1 MKFWI
6 RYLREKRYVI
16 LLVLAT
22 VSVMIVVGALSH
34 ADHLGS
40 LLYGAVLALFLWCV
54 AGFWDGT
61 AYVRK
66 SRQMENA
73 INHFDQFSDL
83 FSGGFSNVEQGKDT
97 VEWLKEETLVGDL
110 ARLLDLVC
118 GQFAEE
124 RAFWEEKNA
133 DRNDYYVMWTHQI
146 KTPIAVLRL
155 LLEDEEQG
163 GKDVYLMRG
172 ELFKIEQYAEMALA
186 YQRLESLSS
195 DLMLTEC
202 DLYISLKQT
211 VKKFSLLFINKG
223 LSLELVQ
230 PQVTVVTD
238 EKWFC
243 FCIEQFLSN
252 SIKYTSQGRISIWT
266 EARGDETLLFIED
279 TGIGIRP
286 EDLPRIFERGFT
298 GYNGRLHGRST
309 GIGLYLCRRVLDQ
322 LGISV
327 TVESRVG
334 EGTKVALTLVCE
346 KTACAG
352 EQ

>member
-16 LLVLAT
+16 LLVLIT
-22 VSVMIVVGALSH
+22 VSVMIAVEGLSH
-34 ADHLGS
+34 TDHLGS
-40 LLYGAVLALFLWCV
+40 LFYGAVLALFLWCV
-54 AGFWDGT
+54 AFFWDGS

-66 SRQMENA
+66 SGQMEEA
-73 INHFDQFSDL
+73 TNHFDQFSDIL
-83 FSGGFSNVEQGKDT
+83 SGSFLNMDQGKGT
-97 VEWLKEETLVGDL
+97 VEWLKDETLMGDL

-146 KTPIAVLRL
+146 KTPIAALRL
-155 LLEDEEQG
+155 LLDGEELD

-195 DLMLTEC
+195 DLMLAEY
-202 DLYISLKQT
+202 DLYTLLKQT
-211 VKKFSLLFINKG
+211 VKKFSVLFINKG
-223 LSLELVQ
+223 LSLELAQ
-230 PQVTVVTD
+230 PQVSVVTD
-238 EKWFC
+238 EKWFG

-252 SIKYTSQGRISIWT
+252 SIKYTGQGKISIWT
-266 EARGDETLLFIED
+266 ESHGEETLLFIED

-298 GYNGRLHGRST
+298 GYNGRLDKRSS

-334 EGTKVALTLVCE
+334 DGTKVTLTLVCE
-346 KTACAG
+346 RK
-352 EQ
+352 

>member
-1 MKFWI
+1 M
-6 RYLREKRYVI
+6 I

-22 VSVMIVVGALSH
+22 VSVMTVVGALSH

-40 LLYGAVLALFLWCV
+40 LLYGAVLALFLWCA
-54 AGFWDGT
+54 AGFWEGM
-61 AYVRK
+61 AYVRR
-66 SRQMENA
+66 SRQMEEA
-73 INHFDQFSDL
+73 IEHFDQVSDL
-83 FSGGFSNVEQGKDT
+83 LSGGFSNMEQGKGT
-97 VEWLKEETLVGDL
+97 VEWLKEETLLGDL

-118 GQFAEE
+118 GQFTRE

-146 KTPIAVLRL
+146 KTPLAALRL
-155 LLEDEEQG
+155 LLEGGEQD
-163 GKDVYLMRG
+163 GKDAYLMRG

-195 DLMLTEC
+195 DLVLAEY
-202 DLYISLKQT
+202 DLYTLLKQT

-223 LSLELVQ
+223 LSLELAQ
-230 PQVTVVTD
+230 PEVSVVTD
-238 EKWFC
+238 EKWFG
-243 FCIEQFLSN
+243 FCMEQFLSN
-252 SIKYTSQGRISIWT
+252 SIKYTSQGKISIWM
-266 EARGDETLLFIED
+266 EVHGDETQLFIED

-298 GYNGRLHGRST
+298 GYNGRLDKRSS

-327 TVESRVG
+327 AVESRVG
-334 EGTKVALTLVCE
+334 DGTKVTLTLVCE
-346 KTACAG
+346 NK
-352 EQ
+352 Q

>member
-1 MKFWI
+1 MRYWI

-22 VSVMIVVGALSH
+22 VSVMIGVGWLSH

-40 LLYGAVLALFLWCV
+40 LFYGAVLALFLWCV
-54 AGFWDGT
+54 AGFWDGM

-66 SRQMENA
+66 SRQMEDA
-73 INHFDQFSDL
+73 IDHFDQFSDL
-83 FSGGFSNVEQGKDT
+83 LSGGLSNMEQGKDT
-97 VEWLKEETLVGDL
+97 VEWLKEETLIGDL

-118 GQFAEE
+118 RQFAEE
-124 RAFWEEKNA
+124 SDLWEEKNA
-133 DRNDYYVMWTHQI
+133 DRDDYYVMWTHQI
-146 KTPIAVLRL
+146 KTPIAALRL
-155 LLEDEEQG
+155 LLEGEEQD

-195 DLMLTEC
+195 DLVLAEY
-202 DLYISLKQT
+202 DLYTLLKQT

-223 LSLELVQ
+223 LSLELAQ
-230 PQVTVVTD
+230 PQAQVVTD
-238 EKWFC
+238 EKWFG
-243 FCIEQFLSN
+243 FCMEQFLSN
-252 SIKYTSQGRISIWT
+252 SIKYTSQGKISIWM
-266 EARGDETLLFIED
+266 EVHGDETQLFIED

-298 GYNGRLHGRST
+298 GYNGRLDKRSS

-327 TVESRVG
+327 AVESRVG
-334 EGTKVALTLVCE
+334 DGTKVTLTLVCE
-346 KTACAG
+346 RKK
-352 EQ
+352 

>member
-1 MKFWI
+1 M
-6 RYLREKRYVI
+6 I

-22 VSVMIVVGALSH
+22 VSVMIAVEGLSH

-40 LLYGAVLALFLWCV
+40 LLYGAVLALFLWCA
-54 AGFWDGT
+54 AGLWDGM

-66 SRQMENA
+66 SRQMEEA
-73 INHFDQFSDL
+73 IDRFDQFSDL
-83 FSGGFSNVEQGKDT
+83 LSSGFSNMEQGKDA

-118 GQFAEE
+118 GQFSEE
-124 RAFWEEKNA
+124 RIFWEEKNA
-133 DRNDYYVMWTHQI
+133 DRNDYYCLWTHQI
-146 KTPIAVLRL
+146 KTPIAALRL
-155 LLEDEEQG
+155 LLEGEEQD
-163 GKDVYLMRG
+163 GKNVYLMRG

-195 DLMLTEC
+195 DMVLAEY
-202 DLYISLKQT
+202 DLYTLLKQT

-223 LSLELVQ
+223 LSLELAQ
-230 PQVTVVTD
+230 PEVSVVTD
-238 EKWFC
+238 EKWFG
-243 FCIEQFLSN
+243 FCMEQFLSN
-252 SIKYTSQGRISIWT
+252 SIKYTSQGKISIWT
-266 EARGDETLLFIED
+266 EVQGDETLLFIED

-298 GYNGRLHGRST
+298 GYNGRLDKRSS

-327 TVESRVG
+327 AVESRVG
-334 EGTKVALTLVCE
+334 DGTKVTLTLVCE
-346 KTACAG
+346 RK
-352 EQ
+352 Q

>member
-16 LLVLAT
+16 LLAVAT
-22 VSVMIVVGALSH
+22 VSLMIVVGWLCH

-40 LLYGAVLALFLWCV
+40 LLYGAALALFLWCV
-54 AGFWDGT
+54 AGFWEGT

-66 SRQMENA
+66 SRQMEDT
-73 INHFDQFSDL
+73 IDHFGQFSDL
-83 FSGGFSNVEQGKDT
+83 LSGGLSNMEQGKST

-118 GQFAEE
+118 GQFAGE
-124 RAFWEEKNA
+124 RAFWEQKNA

-146 KTPIAVLRL
+146 KTPIAALRL

-195 DLMLTEC
+195 DLVLTEC
-202 DLYISLKQT
+202 DLLTLLKQT

-223 LSLELVQ
+223 LSLELAQ
-230 PQVTVVTD
+230 PEILVVTD
-238 EKWFC
+238 QKWFG
-243 FCIEQFLSN
+243 FCMEQFLSN
-252 SIKYTSQGRISIWT
+252 SIKYTSQGKISIWT
-266 EARGDETLLFIED
+266 EVRGEETLLFIED

-298 GYNGRLHGRST
+298 GYNGRLDKRSS

-327 TVESRVG
+327 AVESKEGV
-334 EGTKVALTLVCE
+334 GTKVALTLVCE
-346 KTACAG
+346 ESQVTVHK
-352 EQ
+352 

>member
-1 MKFWI
+1 MKYWI

-16 LLVLAT
+16 LLVMAT
-22 VSVMIVVGALSH
+22 VSVMIAVGALSH
-34 ADHLGS
+34 ADYLGFLFYS
-40 LLYGAVLALFLWCV
+40 AALALFLWCI
-54 AGFWDGT
+54 AGFWDGA
-61 AYVRK
+61 AYVRR
-66 SRQMENA
+66 SRQMEDM
-73 INHFDQFSDL
+73 IDHFDQFFDL
-83 FSGGFSNVEQGKDT
+83 LSSFNVEQGKDSL
-97 VEWLKEETLVGDL
+97 EWLKEDTLVGDL

-146 KTPIAVLRL
+146 KTPIAALRL
-155 LLEDEEQG
+155 LLEGEEQD
-163 GKDVYLMRG
+163 GKDIYHMRG

-195 DLMLTEC
+195 DLVLTGC
-202 DLYISLKQT
+202 DLYTLLKQT

-223 LSLELVQ
+223 LSLELAQ
-230 PQVTVVTD
+230 PETSVVTD
-238 EKWFC
+238 EKWFG

-252 SIKYTSQGRISIWT
+252 SIKYTNQGRISIWT
-266 EARGDETLLFIED
+266 EVRGEETLLFIED

-298 GYNGRLHGRST
+298 GYNGRLDKRSS

-327 TVESRVG
+327 TVESKVG

>member
-1 MKFWI
+1 M
-6 RYLREKRYVI
+6 I

-22 VSVMIVVGALSH
+22 VSVMIVVGWLSH

-40 LLYGAVLALFLWCV
+40 LFYGAVLAQFLWCA
-54 AGFWDGT
+54 AGLWDGM

-66 SRQMENA
+66 SRQMEDA
-73 INHFDQFSDL
+73 IDHLDQFSDL
-83 FSGGFSNVEQGKDT
+83 LSSGFSNMEQGKDT

-118 GQFAEE
+118 GQFAGE
-124 RAFWEEKNA
+124 REFWEEKNA
-133 DRNDYYVMWTHQI
+133 DRDDYYVMWTHQI
-146 KTPIAVLRL
+146 KTPIAALRL
-155 LLEDEEQG
+155 LLEGEEQD

-195 DLMLTEC
+195 DLVLAEY
-202 DLYISLKQT
+202 DLYTLLKQT

-223 LSLELVQ
+223 LSLELAQ
-230 PQVTVVTD
+230 PVVSVVTD

-243 FCIEQFLSN
+243 FCMEQFLSN
-252 SIKYTSQGRISIWT
+252 SIKYTSQGKISIWT
-266 EARGDETLLFIED
+266 EVQSDGTLLFIED
-279 TGIGIRP
+279 TGIGIRL

-298 GYNGRLHGRST
+298 GYNGRLDKRSS

-327 TVESRVG
+327 AVESRVG
-334 EGTKVALTLVCE
+334 DGTKVTLTLVCE
-346 KTACAG
+346 NK
-352 EQ
+352 Q